1 MSSSIRACVVCSVLA
16 FGCHHGSSKAP
27 ENANSANNA
36 SSPTAQS
43 ATPTTDESDNVAA
56 TLPSAAPTT
65 SSPGTNVSTTP
76 QASWSEPSAPAAF
89 SPSTANSN
97 AQGAQA
103 ATQTPLNDDQ
113 IAKITETVDTG
124 EVTMAKLAEK
134 KATDKRVKKYAEHMV
149 AQHTQDKKKVQSLS
163 KRVQITPADSSVA
176 SDLEQT
182 ASRKCD
188 ELEQASK
195 DDFDRQYINA
205 QVEGHQKVYDLL
217 SSQLI
222 PNATNADLK
231 NRLEEAKTM
240 VEKHLNEAKEIQS
253 SMASK

>member
-1 MSSSIRACVVCSVLA
+1 M
-16 FGCHHGSSKAP
+16 
-27 ENANSANNA
+27 
-36 SSPTAQS
+36 
-43 ATPTTDESDNVAA
+43 
-56 TLPSAAPTT
+56 
-65 SSPGTNVSTTP
+65 TP

-89 SPSTANSN
+89 APATANSN

-103 ATQTPLNDDQ
+103 AAQTPALNDDQ

-124 EVTMAKLAEK
+124 EVELAKVAQK

-149 AQHTQDKKKVQSLS
+149 TQHTQDKKKVESLS
-163 KRVQITPADSSVA
+163 KRVQITPADSSVSADLAQNA
-176 SDLEQT
+176 SRTRADLES
-182 ASRKCD
+182 AP
-188 ELEQASK
+188 K

-231 NRLEEAKTM
+231 NRLEEAKVM
-240 VEKHLNEAKEIQS
+240 VEKHLTEAKEIQS
-253 SMASK
+253 SMASAK